1 MKKIMTKSLS
11 LFLAVVMVLSCITIT
26 KPNKVSADSTAY
38 TIKVNLGTNCTTV
51 YKNGK
56 AIKAMI
62 CSPSNE
68 TPTGTFYVPVKYR
81 WHEMIGN
88 CYVQESQLQFYSIQY
103 GITKMVTSLQCLLR
117 LTM

>member
-51 YKNGK
+51 YR
-56 AIKAMI
+56 
-62 CSPSNE
+62 C
-68 TPTGTFYVPVKYR
+68 V
-81 WHEMIGN
+81 
-88 CYVQESQLQFYSIQY
+88 
-103 GITKMVTSLQCLLR
+103 
-117 LTM
+117 